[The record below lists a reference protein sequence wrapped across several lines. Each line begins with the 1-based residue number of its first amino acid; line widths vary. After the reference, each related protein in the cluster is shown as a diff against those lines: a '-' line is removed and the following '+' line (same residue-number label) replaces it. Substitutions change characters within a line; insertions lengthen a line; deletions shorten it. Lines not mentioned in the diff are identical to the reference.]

1 MGTKERV
8 EILNRKY
15 LSQEDFNDLL
25 KNAKVSVFSY
35 FRTDVGST
43 TLYTQKYVD
52 EKDKTINELL
62 KRISELEFEVEERDR
77 RIDKAIKY
85 IENHRIGNEYSYE
98 YDLFQRNAR
107 TSDLLSILMGSDKE

>member
-1 MGTKERV
+1 MGTMERV
-8 EILNRKY
+8 EILNEKY
-15 LSQEDFNDLL
+15 MAQEDFNDLL

-62 KRISELEFEVEERDR
+62 KRISELEFEVERYEKM
-77 RIDKAIKY
+77 IDTLEKHLLEVYENWKDSEVNYEIAMQSMY
-85 IENHRIGNEYSYE
+85 IYNFIQELKG
-98 YDLFQRNAR
+98 
-107 TSDLLSILMGSDKE
+107 DKK